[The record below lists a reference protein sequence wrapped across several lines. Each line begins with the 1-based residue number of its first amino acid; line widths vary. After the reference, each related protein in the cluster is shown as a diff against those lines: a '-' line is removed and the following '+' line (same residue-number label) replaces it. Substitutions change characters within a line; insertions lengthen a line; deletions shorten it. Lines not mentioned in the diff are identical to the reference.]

1 MEFNHVS
8 VMLDECINGLNIKP
22 GGIYVDGTAGGAGH
36 SKAIAQR
43 LDPKAGGKLIAIDRD
58 PDAVKVAT
66 QRLEGLPAQVV
77 KGNYSQID
85 SILEDVGVEK
95 VDGILLDLGVSS
107 FQLDNAGRGFS
118 YHTDAPLDMRMSR
131 EGFSARD
138 VVNNYSFEQ
147 LAKIIFEYG
156 EEKYARSIAMGILKA
171 REHRPLETT
180 LELAEAIK
188 SSVPQRV
195 RREKNPCKKTFQA
208 IRIEVN
214 SELEHL
220 SIALDKTFDCL
231 NAGGRLCIISFHSLE
246 DRGWNCKLDH
256 LARGQERLLVPAQLP
271 ASLCDNQIALAE
283 HTVHSHE
290 DVKLIVQVLGSEH
303 MRNRIGK
310 TACDL
315 EHIRLGVLCDLSLD
329 ILCSIPSCL
338 PALS

>member
-246 DRGWNCKLDH
+246 DR
-256 LARGQERLLVPAQLP
+256 LVKQRFK
-271 ASLCDNQIALAE
+271 SLCTGCTCPPDFPVCICGKKPQGKMISSKPIEASEQELA
-283 HTVHSHE
+283 VNKRSHSA
-290 DVKLIVQVLGSEH
+290 KL
-303 MRNRIGK
+303 RIIEK
-310 TACDL
+310 L
-315 EHIRLGVLCDLSLD
+315 
-329 ILCSIPSCL
+329 
-338 PALS
+338 